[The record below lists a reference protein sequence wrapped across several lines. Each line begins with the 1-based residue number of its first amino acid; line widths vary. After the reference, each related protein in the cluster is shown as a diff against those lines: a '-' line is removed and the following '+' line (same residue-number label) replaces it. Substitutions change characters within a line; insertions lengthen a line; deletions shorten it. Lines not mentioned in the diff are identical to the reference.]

1 MAIARSCAMIR
12 PMSADSLERFG
23 AIEAGGT
30 KFVLAVGQG
39 HDAILAQTQIPT
51 TTPAETLQQAIAWFR
66 QHGAIASLGIA
77 SFGPVDL
84 DPASPQWG
92 TITDTPKP
100 GWSHSNVAP
109 CLGDALGCPVGF
121 DTDVNG
127 AAIGEYLHGAAR
139 GCDVAIYVTVGT
151 GIGGGAV
158 IGGQTVKGV
167 RHPEMGHVMLQR
179 HPEDREFAG
188 VCPVHGDCLEGLASG
203 PAIKARWGASL
214 SDLAADHVGHAI
226 IADYLAQFCQTLIAL
241 YSPQRI
247 ILGGGV
253 LQTGGLLD
261 RIRSRARELAGS
273 YFGVDAGAIIVPPGL
288 GTSSGIAGAFELA
301 KRALDAKS

>member
-1 MAIARSCAMIR
+1 MAIAQA
-12 PMSADSLERFG
+12 SAVNWSMPADRQARFG
-23 AIEAGGT
+23 AVEAGGT
-30 KFVLAVGQG
+30 KFVLAVGHG
-39 HDAILAQTQIPT
+39 HDSILAQTSIPT
-51 TTPAETLQQAIAWFR
+51 TTPAETLQATIEWFR
-66 QHGAIASLGIA
+66 QHGAIATLGVA
-77 SFGPVDL
+77 SFGPVEL

-92 TITDTPKP
+92 YITDTPKP
-100 GWSHSNVAP
+100 GWSQTNVAA

-151 GIGGGAV
+151 GIGGGAI
-158 IGGQTVKGV
+158 IGGQTVKGL

-179 HPEDREFAG
+179 HAEDRSFDG
-188 VCPVHGDCLEGLASG
+188 VCPIHGDCLEGLASG
-203 PAIKARWGASL
+203 PAIKARWGSSL
-214 SDLAADHVGHAI
+214 SDLPPQHIAHAI

-253 LQTGGLLD
+253 LQTSGLLD
-261 RIRSRARELAGS
+261 TIRSRASARAGS
-273 YFGVDAGAIIVPPGL
+273 YFGVDAGAIIMPPGL

-301 KRALDAKS
+301 KRALNVED

>member
-1 MAIARSCAMIR
+1 MAAEPAAM
-12 PMSADSLERFG
+12 LG
-23 AIEAGGT
+23 VIEAGGT
-30 KFVLAVGQG
+30 KFVLAIGHA
-39 HDAILAQTQIPT
+39 HDAISAQTQIPT
-51 TTPAETLQQAIAWFR
+51 TTPSETLDRVIDWFGE
-66 QHGAIASLGIA
+66 HGAIASLGIA

-84 DPASPQWG
+84 DPASASWG
-92 TITDTPKP
+92 YVTDTPKP
-100 GWSHSNVAP
+100 GWSRTDFAAF
-109 CLGDALGCPVGF
+109 LGGALNCTVGF

-127 AAIGEYLHGAAR
+127 AAIGEYLHGAAQ

-158 IGGQTVKGV
+158 ISGQTIKGM

-179 HPEDREFAG
+179 HPEDRAFEG
-188 VCPVHGDCLEGLASG
+188 VCSIHGNCLEGLASG

-214 SDLAADHVGHAI
+214 SDLPSDHIAHEI

-253 LQTGGLLD
+253 LQTSGLMEK
-261 RIRSRARELAGS
+261 IRDHASRRAGT
-273 YFGVDAGAIIVPPGL
+273 YFGVDAGTIIMPPGL
-288 GTSSGIAGAFELA
+288 GTRSGIAGAFELA
-301 KRALDAKS
+301 KKALNVES